1 MKHTFDE
8 STRLDKAVSVV
19 YPELSRSQAAKLI
32 EAGKIKVNGKAVAK
46 VAATFIGEVDIEA
59 ALEEKEQEGQ
69 GVSGTN
75 VLELF
80 DLQIIYE
87 DEDILVVNK
96 PQGMVVHHCP
106 GHIGDTVVD
115 ALAAMGVKLSSTG
128 GVSRA
133 GIVHRLDKDTSGLM
147 VVAKN
152 DIAHKHLQEQ
162 ISTKS
167 AIRKYLAIVN
177 NPPAHDEGQIE
188 GNIGRHP
195 TDRLRMA
202 IIKDER
208 YKSRPAL
215 TYYKVLERYKNR
227 TGLLE
232 LTLSTGRTHQIRV
245 HLASIGSP
253 VVGDITYNRTKS
265 KYEKQF
271 LHAYHLELDQPITG
285 KHLVFDVEPPQE
297 FKELLEKWRK

>member
-8 STRLDKAVSVV
+8 STRLDKAIPLLYSHI
-19 YPELSRSQAAKLI
+19 SRSQAARLI
-32 EAGKIKVNGKAVAK
+32 EAGKVSVNGHVATK
-46 VAATFIGEVDIEA
+46 TAATVIGDVDIDVE
-59 ALEEKEQEGQ
+59 LEEKEQEGQ
-69 GVSGTN
+69 GVAGTN
-75 VLELF
+75 VLEIF
-80 DLQIIYE
+80 DLQVVYE
-87 DEDILVVNK
+87 DDDMLVVNK

-152 DIAHKHLQEQ
+152 DVSHKHLQEQ

-177 NPPAHDEGQIE
+177 NPPAHDEGKVE

-208 YKSRPAL
+208 FKSRPAL
-215 TYYKVLERYKNR
+215 TYYKVLERFRNR

-253 VVGDITYNRTKS
+253 VIGDPTYNKTKS
-265 KYEKQF
+265 KYDKQF
-271 LHAYHLELDQPITG
+271 LHAYHLELDQPTTG
-285 KHLVFDVEPPQE
+285 KHLVFEVEPPQE
-297 FKELLEKWRK
+297 FRELLAKFR

>member
-32 EAGKIKVNGKAVAK
+32 EAGKIQINGKAVTKA
-46 VAATFIGEVDIEA
+46 AATVIGEIDIEA
-59 ALEEKEQEGQ
+59 ALEEKEQERQ
-69 GVSGTN
+69 GASGTN

-202 IIKDER
+202 IIRDER
-208 YKSRPAL
+208 Y
-215 TYYKVLERYKNR
+215 
-227 TGLLE
+227 
-232 LTLSTGRTHQIRV
+232 
-245 HLASIGSP
+245 
-253 VVGDITYNRTKS
+253 
-265 KYEKQF
+265 
-271 LHAYHLELDQPITG
+271 
-285 KHLVFDVEPPQE
+285 
-297 FKELLEKWRK
+297 

>member
-8 STRLDKAVSVV
+8 NTRLDKAVSVV
-19 YPELSRSQAAKLI
+19 YPDLSRSQAAKLI
-32 EAGKIKVNGKAVAK
+32 EAGKIKVNGKAVGKA
-46 VAATFIGEVDIEA
+46 AATFIGEVDIEA
-59 ALEEKEQEGQ
+59 ELEEKEQERQ

-80 DLQIIYE
+80 DLRIIYE

-202 IIKDER
+202 MIKDER

-285 KHLVFDVEPPQE
+285 KHLVFEAEPPQE
-297 FKELLEKWRK
+297 FKELIEKWR